1 MNEQWRSGKEPE
13 CPDRG
18 LLPISVGP
26 AYVLILGSFPGRQ
39 SLLKQEYY
47 GNEKNHFWQ
56 IIEALFQIDR
66 HLPYCTRTV
75 QLGGMGVALWDVISG
90 CNRKGSSD
98 TRIRDPVFNDIAGF
112 LGSNPSLRL
121 IALNGSTAGRY
132 YVRLNI
138 TTSVPFVVL
147 PSTSP
152 ANTKF
157 TLDEKIKRWK
167 IIRAQIKKPR
177 FSVPYG
183 TLRK

>member
-1 MNEQWRSGKEPE
+1 MKEQCCSCREPE

-18 LLPISVGP
+18 LLPITGEP

-47 GNEKNHFWQ
+47 GNGKNHFWQ
-56 IIEALFQIDR
+56 IVETLYQIDR
-66 HLPYCTRTV
+66 HLPYGTRTV
-75 QLGGMGVALWDVISG
+75 QLAGKGVALWDVISG
-90 CNRKGSSD
+90 CKRKGSAD
-98 TRIRDPVFNDIAGF
+98 THIRDPVFNDIAGF
-112 LGSNPSLRL
+112 LASNPSLQL

-138 TTSVPFVVL
+138 QTSVPFVVL

-157 TLDEKIKRWK
+157 TLDEKMKRWE
-167 IIRAQIKKPR
+167 IIRTEKKSGLA
-177 FSVPYG
+177 FH
-183 TLRK
+183 TEL

>member
-1 MNEQWRSGKEPE
+1 MNEQRGRCMEPE

-18 LLPISVGP
+18 LLPISGRT
-26 AYVLILGSFPGRQ
+26 ASVLILGSFPGRQ

-47 GNEKNHFWQ
+47 GNEKNRFWQ

-66 HLPYCTRTV
+66 HLPYSTRTV
-75 QLGGMGVALWDVISG
+75 ELAGKGVALWDVISG
-90 CNRKGSSD
+90 CNRKGSAD

-112 LGSNPSLRL
+112 LASNPSLQL

-138 TTSVPFVVL
+138 QTSVPFVVL

-157 TLDEKIKRWK
+157 TLYEKMKRWE
-167 IIRAQIKKPR
+167 IIRAQNKNP
-177 FSVPYG
+177 V
-183 TLRK
+183 

>member
-1 MNEQWRSGKEPE
+1 MNEQRGRCLEPE
-13 CPDRG
+13 YPDRG
-18 LLPISVGP
+18 LLPISGGP
-26 AYVLILGSFPGRQ
+26 ASVLILGSFPGRQ

-66 HLPYCTRTV
+66 HLPYSTRTV
-75 QLGGMGVALWDVISG
+75 ELAGKGVALWDVISG
-90 CNRKGSSD
+90 CNRKGSAD

-112 LGSNPSLRL
+112 LASNPSLQL
-121 IALNGSTAGRY
+121 IALNGSIAGRY

-138 TTSVPFVVL
+138 QTSVPFVVL

-157 TLDEKIKRWK
+157 TLVEKMNRWE
-167 IIRAQIKKPR
+167 IIRAQNKNP
-177 FSVPYG
+177 V
-183 TLRK
+183 

>member
-1 MNEQWRSGKEPE
+1 MNEQRGSCMEPE
-13 CPDRG
+13 CPDMG

-66 HLPYCTRTV
+66 HLPYSTRTV
-75 QLGGMGVALWDVISG
+75 ELAGKGVALWDVISG
-90 CNRKGSSD
+90 CNRKGSAD

-112 LGSNPSLRL
+112 LASNPALQL
-121 IALNGSTAGRY
+121 IALNGNTAGRY
-132 YVRLNI
+132 YVRLNMQ
-138 TTSVPFVVL
+138 TSVPFVVL

-157 TLDEKIKRWK
+157 TLVEKMKRCE
-167 IIRAQIKKPR
+167 IIRAHK
-177 FSVPYG
+177 
-183 TLRK
+183 

>member
-1 MNEQWRSGKEPE
+1 MNEQRCFYKEPE
-13 CPDRG
+13 CPGRG
-18 LLPISVGP
+18 LLPISFGT
-26 AYVLILGSFPGRQ
+26 AYVLILGSFPGRL

-56 IIEALFQIDR
+56 IIEALFLIDR
-66 HLPYCTRTV
+66 HLPYSTRTV
-75 QLGGMGVALWDVISG
+75 ELGGKGVALWDVISG

-112 LGSNPSLRL
+112 LASNLSLQL

-138 TTSVPFVVL
+138 QTSVPFVVL

-157 TLDEKIKRWK
+157 TLVEKMKRWE
-167 IIRAQIKKPR
+167 IIRAH
-177 FSVPYG
+177 
-183 TLRK
+183 T

>member
-1 MNEQWRSGKEPE
+1 MNEQRGSCMEPE

-18 LLPISVGP
+18 LLPISGGP
-26 AYVLILGSFPGRQ
+26 ASVLILGSFPGRQ

-66 HLPYCTRTV
+66 HLPYSTRTGE
-75 QLGGMGVALWDVISG
+75 LAGKGVALWDVISG
-90 CNRKGSSD
+90 CNRKGSAD

-112 LGSNPSLRL
+112 LASNPSLQL
-121 IALNGSTAGRY
+121 IALNGNTAGRY
-132 YVRLNI
+132 YVRLKI
-138 TTSVPFVVL
+138 QTSVPFVVL

-157 TLDEKIKRWK
+157 TLGEKMKRWE
-167 IIRAQIKKPR
+167 IIRAQNKNP
-177 FSVPYG
+177 V
-183 TLRK
+183 